1 MGQEIKVNTGEVKQA
16 LSNLKHSSH
25 SMKASVPTDI
35 KGQNQLNA
43 TKKIEELNRAIHK
56 IASSYASAFS
66 KQAAQ
71 TESAVEG
78 MQGTDKQLASSMK
91 TK

>member
-35 KGQNQLNA
+35 KGQNQLDA
-43 TKKIEELNRAIHK
+43 TMKIEELNQTINK

-71 TESAVEG
+71 TESAVEA
-78 MQGTDKQLASSMK
+78 MKDTDKQLASSMK